1 MYNTMKTI
9 ILHVAGMHCN
19 SCKILLESA
28 IGWLENV
35 AHIDANVKKG
45 TAIISYKQHAPNKDD
60 IIRVIEESG
69 YKVSDK
75 NIYHPWLSTNI
86 KDYKIILLSLIGF
99 WLLYLIWKETGILNF
114 DMGKSKQ
121 WLWLVLLIGLTA
133 GFSSCIAVV
142 GGLVFAISAKWNKHN
157 ENLSFK
163 QKIVPHLRFNLG
175 RVIWFGILGWILWL
189 FGSVISISPFMM
201 SVMAML
207 IGVVMLILGVNL
219 SNISP
224 RISTM
229 SITLPTGKLFNKK
242 ETDIIEKIWTKTQF
256 EKYAK
261 TFGSG
266 VITFFLPCGFTF
278 AMQMYAIG
286 TGSFWMGM
294 AVMALFAIGTLPGLL
309 SIGSLTSI
317 FKWKAAK
324 IAYQAIGVLVI
335 LFWIYNLS
343 NGYNIVK
350 TKFYTPTISTQQ
362 HTDVQNKNV
371 ETINMTYSDTW
382 LRPYLLNLELGKTY
396 QIIIDIQ
403 TDVYGCMTTIYIAG
417 LDENYQEI
425 KRGTNILFNFTA
437 TRAWTYEFV
446 CASMGMSHGAKIVI
460 K

>member
-1 MYNTMKTI
+1 MEKITFHVTGMY
-9 ILHVAGMHCN
+9 CN
-19 SCKILLESA
+19 SCKLLLENA

-35 AHIDANVKKG
+35 AHIDVNVKNG
-45 TAIISYKQHAPNKDD
+45 TAIVSYNKHVPNKDD
-60 IIRVIEESG
+60 IINVVEEAG
-69 YKVSDK
+69 YKVTDK
-75 NIYHPWLSTNI
+75 KIYHPWLSKNI

-99 WLLYLIWKETGILNF
+99 WLLYLILKETGILNVDF
-114 DMGKSKQ
+114 GNSKQ

-142 GGLVFAISAKWNKHN
+142 GGLIFAISAKWNQRN

-163 QKIVPHLRFNLG
+163 QKIVPHLRFNLW
-175 RVIWFGILGWILWL
+175 RVIWFGILWWILWL
-189 FGSVISISPFMM
+189 FWSVISLSPF
-201 SVMAML
+201 VMAVITIA
-207 IGVVMLILGVNL
+207 IGIVMLLLGVNL
-219 SNISP
+219 TNISP
-224 RISTM
+224 RLSTM

-242 ETDIIEKIWTKTQF
+242 ETEIIEEKNRTIF

-266 VITFFLPCGFTF
+266 ALTFFLPCGFTF
-278 AMQMYAIG
+278 AMQIYAIG

-324 IAYQAIGVLVI
+324 IAYQVIGVLVI

-362 HTDVQNKNV
+362 QTDVQNQNV
-371 ETINMTYSDTW
+371 ETIDMTYTDTW
-382 LRPYLLNLELGKTY
+382 LRPYLLNLELGKIY
-396 QIIIDIQ
+396 KIVIDIQ

-425 KRGTNILFNFTA
+425 KRGTNVIFNFTA
-437 TRAWTYEFV
+437 TRVWTYEFV
-446 CASMGMSHGAKIVI
+446 CATMGMSHWAKIIV